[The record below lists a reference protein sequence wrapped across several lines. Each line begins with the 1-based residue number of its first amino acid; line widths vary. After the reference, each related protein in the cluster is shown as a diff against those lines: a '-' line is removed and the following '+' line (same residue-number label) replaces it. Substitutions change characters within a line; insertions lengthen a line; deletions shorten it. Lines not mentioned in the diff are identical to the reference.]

1 MAKEIRI
8 VVDDEM
14 YEQLQR
20 MAGDDVEPG
29 QYAKQLLAADLARA
43 QFLDA
48 AAAFGQDH
56 GPAFAER
63 FGTAPSS
70 HAA

>member
-1 MAKEIRI
+1 MKEIRI
-8 VVDDEM
+8 EVDDET

-20 MAGDDVEPG
+20 LAAGAEPG
-29 QYAKQLLAADLARA
+29 QYAKQLLTADLARA

-48 AAAFGQDH
+48 ARSFAGEH
-56 GPAFAER
+56 GPAFAEH
-63 FGTAPSS
+63 FGAGPSS